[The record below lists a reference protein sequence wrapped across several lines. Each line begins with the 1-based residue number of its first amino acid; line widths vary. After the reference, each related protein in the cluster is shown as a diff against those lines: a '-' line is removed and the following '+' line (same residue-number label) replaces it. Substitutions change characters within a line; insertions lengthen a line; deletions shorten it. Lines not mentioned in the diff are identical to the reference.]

1 MYKIIEQR
9 SLTMFEPLS
18 RRRFL
23 AGGGK
28 TILAAGAF
36 SGVAGTLLS
45 ACGSSSPTTSDVVE
59 VSYTYPT
66 FTPVPDAPLVQDALN
81 KILKPRYNL
90 TIKLKPIDAGAYDQK
105 QKLAVAAGDVQD
117 IVYAVPW
124 TNNYYVNVAQGAL
137 KPLDDL
143 LQKYAPKTFA
153 SMAASAWNAT
163 RVGGKIYGVLN
174 QQPWTRPIG
183 PRVRKDLAD
192 KYSLDLNAITTF
204 DDLTPFLAAV
214 KAGEPGVTPIGIGQ
228 ITDKGGPYSSVYL
241 GYEIVDGVS
250 TDAGIIGV
258 KATDPNLRVVNIA
271 TLPEFFHQAQLARKW
286 YQAGYY
292 PADLP
297 GDQVTANWRAGKYA
311 VEIDVVHRDSV
322 GQLKQAYGYD
332 FVAKGLGP
340 LILTTSGITA
350 TMNNISSTSKHPEAA
365 MKLLEAFNND
375 LDVYHLICRGIK
387 GKHYVV
393 SDPKN
398 NVIDFPNGVTA
409 SNNRYNPQSS
419 WMFGNIFNDY
429 YPSKDVVGAWPLSL
443 KDNQSATPSQAL
455 GFAFDPTNVKT
466 ELAQVQQVQQQY
478 GYPLIMGRVD
488 TNTGLQT
495 YLSKLKDAGVDKVM
509 TEIQS
514 QLDKWKSSKS

>member
-1 MYKIIEQR
+1 MSK
-9 SLTMFEPLS
+9 SLS

-23 AGGGK
+23 AEGGK
-28 TILAAGAF
+28 TILAVGTLSGA
-36 SGVAGTLLS
+36 AETLLS
-45 ACGSSSPTTSDVVE
+45 ACGPAATTTSGSVE

-66 FTPVPDAPLVQDALN
+66 FTPVPDVQQVQDALN
-81 KILKPRYNL
+81 KILQTRYNVTL
-90 TIKLKPIDAGAYDQK
+90 KLHPIDAGAYDQK

-137 KPLDDL
+137 LPLDDL

-153 SMAASAWNAT
+153 SMSAQAWQAT
-163 RVGGKIYGVLN
+163 KVSGKIYGVLN

-183 PRVRKDLAD
+183 PRVRKDLAQ
-192 KYSLDLNAITTF
+192 KYGLDLSQVTTF

-214 KAGEPGVTPIGIGQ
+214 KAGEPHITPIGIGQ

-258 KATDPNLRVVNIA
+258 KADDPNLRVVNIA
-271 TLPEFFHQAQLARKW
+271 TLPEFLHQMQLARQW
-286 YQAGYY
+286 FQAGYY
-292 PADLP
+292 PVDLP
-297 GDQVTANWRAGKYA
+297 GDQVTANWRAGQYA
-311 VEIDVVHRDSV
+311 MEIDVVHRDSV
-322 GQLKQAYGYD
+322 GQLKQTYGYD

-340 LILTTSGITA
+340 LILTTSGIIA
-350 TMNNISSTSKHPEAA
+350 TMNNISSTSKNPQAA
-365 MKLLEAFNND
+365 MKVIEAFNND
-375 LDVYHLICRGIK
+375 LDVYHLICRGIA

-393 SDPKN
+393 TDQKN
-398 NVIDFPNGVTA
+398 NVIGFPTGVTA
-409 SNNRYNPQSS
+409 TNNRYNPQSS

-429 YPSKDVVGAWPLSL
+429 YPSEEVVGAWPLSL
-443 KDNQSATPSQAL
+443 KDNQTATPSQAL

-466 ELAQVQQVQQQY
+466 ELAQVQLAQQQY

-488 TNTGLQT
+488 SKAGLQT
-495 YLSKLKDAGVDKVM
+495 YLSKLHDAGVEKVM

-514 QLDKWKSSKS
+514 QLDKWRSSKG